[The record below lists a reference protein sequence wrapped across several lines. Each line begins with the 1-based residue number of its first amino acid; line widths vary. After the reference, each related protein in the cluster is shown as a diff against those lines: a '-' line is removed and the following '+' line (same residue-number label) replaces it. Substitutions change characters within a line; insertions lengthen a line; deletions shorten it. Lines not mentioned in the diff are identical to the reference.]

1 MTLAQAASVLAAVL
15 IGGVAVFQV
24 ALAAGAPYGEAVFGG
39 KAPTND
45 GVLTTPFRIL
55 AVVQG
60 LVLVALGWV
69 LLARTEVA
77 GITLPTGGTPS
88 WLIWTILGFLVLN
101 TLGNFSAPHPI
112 ERWVMGPITLVLS
125 GLTLVIA
132 LSG

>member
-24 ALAAGAPYGEAVFGG
+24 ALAAGTPYGGAVFGG

-55 AVVQG
+55 AAVQA

-77 GITLPTGGTPS
+77 GITLPAGGTPS
-88 WLIWTILGFLVLN
+88 WLIWAILGFLVLN

>member
-1 MTLAQAASVLAAVL
+1 MTLAQGASVLAAVL

-55 AVVQG
+55 AVVQA

-77 GITLPTGGTPS
+77 GITLPAGGTPS

>member
-1 MTLAQAASVLAAVL
+1 MLAAVL

-24 ALAAGAPYGEAVFGG
+24 ALAAGTPYGGAVFGG

-55 AVVQG
+55 AAVQT

-77 GITLPTGGTPS
+77 GITLPAGGTPS
-88 WLIWTILGFLVLN
+88 WLIWAILGFLVLN